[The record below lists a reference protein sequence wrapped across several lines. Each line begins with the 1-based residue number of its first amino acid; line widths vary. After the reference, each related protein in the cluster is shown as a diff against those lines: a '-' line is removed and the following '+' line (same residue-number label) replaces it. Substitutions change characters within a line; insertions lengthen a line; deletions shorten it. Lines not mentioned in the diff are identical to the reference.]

1 MRNVLLV
8 SGVYIA
14 TLIGAGFASG
24 QEIISFF
31 VRYGKIGVLGVFLAC
46 VAFGVFAAVLLSGA
60 AQRKV
65 RNFEDYLSCVMPR
78 GLCKAVHFLMIV
90 FMMSVFTVMIS
101 GAGAAGHTV
110 FGLAPVWGALLLCVL
125 SLIVFTFDLRGM
137 MAINS
142 VLGGILVVG
151 IFLSCYYILR
161 YREGQVFASFDQL
174 LQNWSVSAMS
184 YVGYNVLTAGVI
196 LLDMSSFIRTKRQAA
211 GVGVVSG
218 ICLFA
223 LMAVLWLVLNTY
235 YGKIPL
241 GEIPM
246 LTLALRQ
253 KTLFATLYGVLL
265 FLSIFTTAVSNGYGV
280 IDGVKK
286 IASTRIA
293 AGFVISI
300 GFLCS
305 GFGFST
311 LIDHLYRAC
320 GILGIFIPAYFVVA
334 EVKNMKKLKKRRKTE
349 KIRGIEV

>member
-31 VRYGKIGVLGVFLAC
+31 VRYGKIGVVGVFLAC
-46 VAFGVFAAVLLSGA
+46 LAFGVFAAILLAGA
-60 AQRKV
+60 VQRKV
-65 RNFEDYLSCVMPR
+65 QRFEDYLSCIMPM

-90 FMMSVFTVMIS
+90 FMMSVFTVMVS

-110 FGLAPVWGALLLCVL
+110 FGLEPVWGALLLCVL
-125 SLIVFTFDLRGM
+125 SLVVFAFDLRGL

-151 IFLSCYYILR
+151 IFLSCFYIMR
-161 YREGQVFASFDQL
+161 YREGQVFAAFDQI
-174 LQNWSVSAMS
+174 LQHWSVSCMS

-196 LLDMSSFIRTKRQAA
+196 LLNMSRYIRTKRQAA
-211 GVGVVSG
+211 GVGIISG
-218 ICLFA
+218 ICLFG
-223 LMAVLWLVLNTY
+223 LMAGLWIVLNTY

-280 IDGVKK
+280 IDGIKK
-286 IASTRIA
+286 ISPPRLA
-293 AGFVISI
+293 AFFVVSI

-320 GILGIFIPAYFVVA
+320 GILGVFIPVYFVFA
-334 EVKNMKKLKKRRKTE
+334 EVKNMKKLKKRRKSE
-349 KIRGIEV
+349 KMEEIKA